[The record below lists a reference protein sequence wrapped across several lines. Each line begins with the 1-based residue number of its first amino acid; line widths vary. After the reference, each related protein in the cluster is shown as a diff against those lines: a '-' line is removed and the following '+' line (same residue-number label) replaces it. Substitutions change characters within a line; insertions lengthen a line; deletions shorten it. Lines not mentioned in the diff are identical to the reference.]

1 MIIVH
6 MFLKI
11 TLEDIIMKKLL
22 SVLLVAALLAVMA
35 IVPVSAASSF
45 SISVGSDLA
54 SVTAGDRIDIIVT
67 VNGVTAGKN
76 LAAVEFDLTYNS
88 DYLEPIYDQGEST
101 DSSRFITTPSDMS
114 WEHLFS
120 FSDGSIYCF
129 VMPKDTGYTGSAV
142 SNSAIS
148 NGDTLSFSLPFTV
161 SAAASGRNLT
171 VSVANLVAYDAT
183 DMATALTGTATNY
196 SVTVKAPANPVS
208 NIGAKINT
216 NTPALRIGARYDAAY
231 LADISKDE
239 ITDVGIIYC
248 DTEALG
254 NNELTA
260 TTSGAKK
267 VTATI
272 DSAVEDYTYAD
283 YSSFVFYVTFTN
295 IPADEMDKE
304 VSYRAY
310 LSTAS
315 ETILADNTYVRSYN
329 YVHDILFP
337 SVGSRPG
344 DNVVYPGT
352 GWFE

>member
-1 MIIVH
+1 
-6 MFLKI
+6 
-11 TLEDIIMKKLL
+11 MKKIL
-22 SVLLVAALLAVMA
+22 SVLLIAALLAIMT

-45 SISVGSDLA
+45 SVKVDSDLD
-54 SVTAGDRIDIIVT
+54 SVTAGDRIDIIIT
-67 VNGVTAGKN
+67 VNAVASGKN
-76 LAAVEFDLTYNS
+76 LAAVEFDLSYNS

-120 FSDGSIYCF
+120 FNDGSIYCF
-129 VMPKDTGYTGSAV
+129 VMPKDTGYTGSSV

-148 NGDTLSFSLPFTV
+148 YGDTLSFSLPFTV
-161 SAAASGRNLT
+161 SSAASGKALSVT
-171 VSVANLVAYDAT
+171 VNNLVAYDAT
-183 DMATALTGTATNY
+183 DMATALNGTATNY
-196 SVTVKAPANPVS
+196 NVTVNAPANPVS
-208 NIGAKINT
+208 NIGAKINLS
-216 NTPALRIGARYDAAY
+216 TPALRIGARYDSKY
-231 LADISKDE
+231 LSDIAKGD
-239 ITDVGIIYC
+239 ITDIGIIYI
-248 DTEALG
+248 DTETLG
-254 NNELTA
+254 NKELTA
-260 TTSGAKK
+260 STTGANK

-272 DSAVEDYTYAD
+272 DAAVDGYDYSD

-304 VSYRAY
+304 ISYRAY

>member
-1 MIIVH
+1 
-6 MFLKI
+6 
-11 TLEDIIMKKLL
+11 MKKIL

-35 IVPVSAASSF
+35 IAPASAAVSSF
-45 SISVGSDLA
+45 NIKISSDLA
-54 SVTAGDRIDIIVT
+54 SVTAGDRIDIVIT
-67 VNGVTAGKN
+67 VDGVTSGTEI
-76 LAAVEFDLTYNS
+76 AAVEFNLSYNS

-120 FSDGSIYCF
+120 FNDGSIYCF

-142 SNSAIS
+142 SKSAIS

-161 SAAASGRNLT
+161 SSAAAGKALNVT
-171 VSVANLVAYDAT
+171 VNNLVAYGAT
-183 DMATALTGTATNY
+183 DMSTALSGTATNY
-196 SVTVKAPANPVS
+196 NVTVNAPANPVS

-216 NTPALRIGARYDAAY
+216 STPALRIGARYDSKY
-231 LADISKDE
+231 LSDIAKDD
-239 ITDVGIIYC
+239 ITDIGIIYI
-248 DTEALG
+248 DTEDLG
-254 NNELTA
+254 NKELTA
-260 TTSGAKK
+260 STAGAKK

-272 DSAVEDYTYAD
+272 DAAVDGYDYSD

-295 IPADEMDKE
+295 IPADEMGKE
-304 VSYRAY
+304 ISYRAY